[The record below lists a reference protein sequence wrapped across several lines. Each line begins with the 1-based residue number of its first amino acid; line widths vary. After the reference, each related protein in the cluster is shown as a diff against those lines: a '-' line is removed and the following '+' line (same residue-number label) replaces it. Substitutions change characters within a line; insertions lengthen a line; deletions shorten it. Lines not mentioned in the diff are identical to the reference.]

1 MQKKALF
8 NSLLINKLHS
18 SNKDELSEAINEL
31 KVKYKYS
38 IDDIKEESGLSSSSI
53 YSYLD
58 GKQKMDK
65 TQVTNRIIKQC
76 SKNLDFDI
84 LIKYFRRYTPKSNED
99 RLKVQTLI
107 TVLMDCVKR

>member
-1 MQKKALF
+1 
-8 NSLLINKLHS
+8 
-18 SNKDELSEAINEL
+18 LSDAINEL

-38 IDDIKEESGLSSSSI
+38 IDDIKEESGLSSSSV

-58 GKQKMDK
+58 GKPKMDK
-65 TQVTNRIIKQC
+65 TQVTNRILTNC